1 MANPVAKNCRKFNK
15 AKTYI
20 DRKKQS
26 KKGYKKHK
34 KGVLKEP
41 PF

>member
-34 KGVLKEP
+34 KGDVQAS